1 MKLSTIIV
9 ATCAV
14 AVAEAAHI
22 QIAINPSTLVPSPS
36 TQISHSTSAYLTK
49 SGQTYAAPL
58 SADGS
63 FDFRNVSSG
72 SYLVDIVSAE
82 YLFAPLR
89 LDILETAAG
98 EEVKAWGTW
107 RGNEWGNNGEIY
119 QVKSIGEQ
127 PGREGVKRI
136 EVSVAAKKEVFVDR
150 VGCKYPYL
158 RSSALLAEL
167 SEHKLTDSSFDGHNP
182 QKSYDA
188 DGRRRRI
195 DDVRHAVS
203 DR

>member
-1 MKLSTIIV
+1 MKLSPIIY
-9 ATCAV
+9 AASAV
-14 AVAEAAHI
+14 SLACAAHI

-49 SGQTYAAPL
+49 SGHTYTAPF

-72 SYLVDIVSAE
+72 SYLVDIVSSE
-82 YLFAPLR
+82 YLCAPLR
-89 LDILETAAG
+89 LDILDTAAG

-107 RGNEWGNNGEIY
+107 RGNEWSNNGEVY
-119 QVKSIGEQ
+119 AVKSIGEQ

-136 EVSVAAKKEVFVDR
+136 EISVAAKKEVFVDR

-158 RSSALLAEL
+158 RSSPLATLAE
-167 SEHKLTDSSFDGHNP
+167 
-182 QKSYDA
+182 
-188 DGRRRRI
+188 
-195 DDVRHAVS
+195 
-203 DR
+203 

>member
-1 MKLSTIIV
+1 MKLSTIIA
-9 ATCAV
+9 ATCAA

-22 QIAINPSTLVPSPS
+22 QITTKPSALVPSPS
-36 TQISHSTSAYLTK
+36 TQIPHSTSAYLTK

-63 FDFRNVSSG
+63 FDFRNVSAG
-72 SYLVDIVSAE
+72 SYLVDIVSSE

-107 RGNEWGNNGEIY
+107 RGNEWSNNGEVY
-119 QVKSIGEQ
+119 EVKSIGEQ
-127 PGREGVKRI
+127 PGREGVKNI
-136 EVSVAAKKEVFVDR
+136 EVAVAAKKEVFIER

-158 RSSALLAEL
+158 CSSPIA
-167 SEHKLTDSSFDGHNP
+167 K
-182 QKSYDA
+182 
-188 DGRRRRI
+188 
-195 DDVRHAVS
+195 
-203 DR
+203 